1 MATLKEY
8 RLEAGYSYAE
18 LSRRA
23 NVSEPTVR
31 RAENGD
37 PVQEVKAAQIA
48 KALSEA
54 LGRVIRIQDID
65 GLNIYQ

>member
-1 MATLKEY
+1 MATLKEL

-23 NVSEPTVR
+23 NVSEPTVK

-37 PVQEVKAAQIA
+37 PIQEVKAAQIA
-48 KALSEA
+48 RALSEA
-54 LGRVIRIQDID
+54 LRRTIKLEDID
-65 GLNIYQ
+65 GINIY